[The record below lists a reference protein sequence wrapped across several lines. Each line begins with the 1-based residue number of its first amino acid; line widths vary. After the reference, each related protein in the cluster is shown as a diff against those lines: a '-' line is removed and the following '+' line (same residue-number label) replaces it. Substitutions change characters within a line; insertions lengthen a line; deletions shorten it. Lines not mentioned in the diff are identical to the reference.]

1 MRLRTLNM
9 TLYGI
14 LVGGLVF
21 FAAVSLVARRHMPVI
36 YETSVLP
43 ATWDGQFGIEYRYV
57 VNGEESAVFLIGRDE
72 LERYRDYLRQYGRI
86 YGEDR

>member
-1 MRLRTLNM
+1 MKIRTLNM

-21 FAAVSLVARRHMPVI
+21 FAAVSLVARRHMPAI

-43 ATWDGQFGIEYRYV
+43 ATWDGQWGIEYRYV
-57 VNGEESAVFLIGRDE
+57 VNGEESGVWLQGERD
-72 LERYRDYLRQYGRI
+72 LEQYREYLRQYGRF
-86 YGEDR
+86 YGEGK